1 MLEWLESLLSIFS
14 GPLGVLSIFLIS
26 LISNSIPFVS
36 IPYLAVI
43 LAYSIIVQDLTMKLF
58 IAFASA
64 LGATIGKIIIY
75 AIGSLVRMGLSE
87 KTLKNLEVFN
97 RIASKSLFLAIF
109 LFASLPLPD
118 DILYIPIG
126 ITKYSMIKY
135 SVAVLLGKTVL
146 TSAIIFYSHIVKEQ
160 VTEFAYLIPA
170 YLILTIIISYIIIK
184 VDWAAVLDALTTKG
198 ITESINELVKQ
209 IITIFK
215 SK

>member
-1 MLEWLESLLSIFS
+1 
-14 GPLGVLSIFLIS
+14 
-26 LISNSIPFVS
+26 
-36 IPYLAVI
+36 
-43 LAYSIIVQDLTMKLF
+43 
-58 IAFASA
+58 
-64 LGATIGKIIIY
+64 IIIY